1 MSINK
6 EEFNLLESLEDIV
19 GQLQMGKMT
28 DEQVLEV
35 LSNIVNY
42 EEDDNFHYVCPQCNM
57 SDAITYEDPEG
68 NILDNPICL
77 ECDL

>member
-1 MSINK
+1 MSNEA

-42 EEDDNFHYVCPQCNM
+42 EEDD
-57 SDAITYEDPEG
+57 D
-68 NILDNPICL
+68 
-77 ECDL
+77 

>member
-1 MSINK
+1 MDINE

-28 DEQVLEV
+28 DEQVLEA

-42 EEDDNFHYVCPQCNM
+42 EETETP
-57 SDAITYEDPEG
+57 
-68 NILDNPICL
+68 
-77 ECDL
+77 

>member
-1 MSINK
+1 MNINE

-42 EEDDNFHYVCPQCNM
+42 EEDNKDIHVCPECNR

-68 NILDNPICL
+68 NILDKPICL